1 MLVRCG
7 IAQSDISQ
15 ATRRIASSVWA
26 TKKQG
31 PAAIEERKLKAEA
44 ILQTTVYTGN
54 DGHFTWDDYIR
65 VRQKAHL
72 ELALLE
78 APVDKKRMVAL
89 MLDGVQAHGL
99 EPLIGAIRD
108 NRVLLADFDAVQKLL
123 KRSVIERGI
132 DAHQQ
137 AATCTDPIMGT
148 EISIDSSSGSGDG
161 KRKRG
166 SHSRGQQIP
175 QPKFA
180 KEDNLDVEIHAGY
193 YPKGVYRSLS
203 EGQQEQVKAL
213 RDAKKNNVSYGL
225 KAVVPASVTDVVEPV
240 PDVSTTVKK
249 VVSPDET
256 SPTANAATGSGDS
269 GAPADDKDS
278 VIAAEDNEP
287 ARDGVQKVTL
297 VYTPGTEPQ
306 TCSGPILAIVP
317 FGCVADKKP
326 APENSQVVAAVAVDA
341 KPEAD
346 VEKKPTPEPRGPRK
360 GWNQFTEGGKPWS
373 LCTQEEK
380 DKAVFKYAEYAH
392 WRENEEGG
400 AEGHCCLLEF
410 GMIQSRYMDHSA
422 YVAANPDPNR
432 DLKAA
437 RQLMDKQAYEQIRAW
452 GYPKH
457 R

>member
-15 ATRRIASSVWA
+15 ATHRIASSVWA
-26 TKKQG
+26 TKKKG
-31 PAAIEERKLKAEA
+31 PAAILERKSKEEA
-44 ILQTTVYTGN
+44 ILQTAVYKGN
-54 DGHFTWDDYIR
+54 DGHSTWDAYIR
-65 VRQKAHL
+65 VRQNAHL
-72 ELALLE
+72 ELALLK

-99 EPLIGAIRD
+99 EPLIG
-108 NRVLLADFDAVQKLL
+108 LADFDAVQKLL

-132 DAHQQ
+132 DAHQK
-137 AATCTDPIMGT
+137 AAACTDTIMGT

-166 SHSRGQQIP
+166 SHSCGRSKKMKCESGSGQAGQQLP

-193 YPKGVYRSLS
+193 YPKSVYRSLS

-213 RDAKKNNVSYGL
+213 RDAKKNKVSYGL
-225 KAVVPASVTDVVEPV
+225 KAVVPASVTDVVVPV
-240 PDVSTTVKK
+240 PDMSATVKK
-249 VVSPDET
+249 VESPDET
-256 SPTANAATGSGDS
+256 SPTANAAPGSGDS
-269 GAPADDKDS
+269 GTPVDDKDS
-278 VIAAEDNEP
+278 VIAVEDNKP
-287 ARDGVQKVTL
+287 AREGVQKVTL
-297 VYTPGTEPQ
+297 VSPLDTEPQ
-306 TCSGPILAIVP
+306 PRSGPILAIVP

-326 APENSQVVAAVAVDA
+326 ALENTQVVAAVAVDA
-341 KPEAD
+341 EPEAD

-380 DKAVFKYAEYAH
+380 DEAVFKYAEYAH

-400 AEGHCCLLEF
+400 AEGHYCLLEF

-422 YVAANPDPNR
+422 YVA

-437 RQLMDKQAYEQIRAW
+437 RKLPQSKS
-452 GYPKH
+452 
-457 R
+457 